1 MLTYAEVKKKPSRFL
16 SITGLTIAE
25 FEALLPS
32 FEQAWDADIEQRLA
46 NQKRMRKVGGGRKPV
61 LVNNE
66 ARLLFI
72 LVYFKLYLL
81 QETQGLLF
89 GLSQS
94 QTNEW
99 IHRLTPILRAALGR
113 EKILPERDPD
123 KVKEVLSE
131 YLLLSFTVD
140 GTERRLQRPLD
151 SEEQKEYYSGKK
163 KAHTLKNDVI
173 AHTETGKV
181 CFLSQTYP
189 GKTHD
194 KRICDE
200 EGGRA
205 AQ

>member
-1 MLTYAEVKKKPSRFL
+1 MLTYAEAKKKPSRFL
-16 SITGLTIAE
+16 SMTGLTVAE

-32 FEQAWDADIEQRLA
+32 FEQAWDADVEQRLA
-46 NQKRMRKVGGGRKPV
+46 NQKRMRKVGGGRKPI
-61 LVNNE
+61 LCNNE

-113 EKILPERDPD
+113 EKVMPERDP
-123 KVKEVLSE
+123 KIVKEVLSE

-151 SEEQKEYYSGKK
+151 SEEQREYYSGKK
-163 KAHTLKNDVI
+163 KPT
-173 AHTETGKV
+173 
-181 CFLSQTYP
+181 
-189 GKTHD
+189 
-194 KRICDE
+194 R
-200 EGGRA
+200 
-205 AQ
+205 